1 MAKGIYSLLPKH
13 YAMRLSD
20 HHGCQM
26 AIARFFRIVQGD
38 HSSCLKPPVDFNLIT
53 RHVNSGEYFVSF
65 SNLGLGSDHRGQ
77 TEEFSLQSASLAL
90 VVCKQSLVPFIRNFV
105 NDPNKTSHL
114 RHYSGIVS

>member
-38 HSSCLKPPVDFNLIT
+38 HSSCLKPPVDFNLIA

-65 SNLGLGSDHRGQ
+65 SNLGLGSDVVAKHMPVHQHHNHGETYR
-77 TEEFSLQSASLAL
+77 FSTYKTPSTIDMP
-90 VVCKQSLVPFIRNFV
+90 CYEIEV
-105 NDPNKTSHL
+105 NG
-114 RHYSGIVS
+114 RY